1 LYYAVGR
8 VGDAEALL
16 RDTAAR
22 CDRVL
27 PFGDPLRQTVHQ
39 SLTSIAGDR

>member
-1 LYYAVGR
+1 M
-8 VGDAEALL
+8 GDAVAVL

-27 PFGDPLRQTVHQ
+27 PYGDPLTQAVHE
-39 SLTSIAGDR
+39 SLVNIAGSGG